1 MNFKDVLGIGDSKE
15 ERDRLDGCTDTA
27 GRCKIAKVG
36 KLEEV

>member
-1 MNFKDVLGIGDSKE
+1 MNFKDVLEIGDSKE
-15 ERDRLDGCTDTA
+15 ERDRLDGCAGTA